1 MKSYLW
7 ERPGR
12 ISSQLARQMRYRLN
26 MESSII
32 GRGERGVAAL
42 GEVKGREKFA
52 ADHLARQRLLG

>member
-1 MKSYLW
+1 
-7 ERPGR
+7 
-12 ISSQLARQMRYRLN
+12 MRYRLN